1 LYHFIARPRK
11 IKQFPGEGFLIKVPE
26 QSGRRCGLALAPF
39 APTTKEVAMKIVI
52 LDGYAEN
59 PGDLSWDALAELAGA
74 DALTVHDRTP
84 AGQVAGRIGP
94 AEIVLTNKT
103 PISRADME
111 ACPNLRY
118 IGMLATGYNVVD
130 AAAAAERGIPLCNI
144 PTYGT
149 TSVSQHTIALL
160 LEVCHRAGHHSRA
173 VHEGRWAGAPD
184 WCFWDYPQIELSG
197 KTMGV
202 FGFGRIG
209 QATGRIARAQG
220 MEVIAYNRS
229 HSRHGSDSASYVEL
243 DEFWPRADIIALHSP
258 LFPEL
263 EGLINKDTISRMK
276 DGVIIVNTARGQLI
290 NEADLAGALNSGKVY
305 GAGLD
310 VVSVEPIRPDNPLL
324 GAKNCIITPHI
335 AWSSLES
342 RKRLMDTAVEN
353 LHAFLDGKPIN
364 VVNM

>member
-1 LYHFIARPRK
+1 
-11 IKQFPGEGFLIKVPE
+11 
-26 QSGRRCGLALAPF
+26 
-39 APTTKEVAMKIVI
+39 MKIVI

-59 PGDLSWDALAELAGA
+59 PGDLSWEGLAALGE
-74 DALTVHDRTP
+74 LTVHDRTP
-84 AGQVAGRIGP
+84 AAEVAGRIGQ

-103 PISRADME
+103 PISRADLE
-111 ACPNLRY
+111 ACPKVKY

-209 QATGRIARAQG
+209 QATGRIARAMG
-220 MEVIAYNRS
+220 MEIIAYNRS
-229 HSRHGSDSASYVEL
+229 RSKHGLDIGTYVEL
-243 DEFWPRADIIALHSP
+243 DEFWARADVIALHSP

-263 EGLINKDTISRMK
+263 EGIINKSTIARMK
-276 DGVIIVNTARGQLI
+276 DGVIIVNTARGQLV
-290 NEADLAGALNSGKVY
+290 NEADLAAALNSGKVY

-342 RKRLMDTAVEN
+342 RRRLMDTAVES
-353 LHAFLDGKPIN
+353 LKAWLEGKPIN